1 MVGERKKSNKN
12 LSTFKLVKKELSK
25 DKFEKK
31 IIGALFLVTAL
42 TVCTLFIFLISNLSL
57 TGYSS
62 YVESQAGDITELTLY
77 RNFDTSYWAGV
88 YGLALRVAGFTE
100 LLSRDFPEGDIT
112 RQDLFFDCLQSD
124 VLGGPEVYASTSPTI
139 DFDNLVAGDPSE
151 VDIFLDCVG
160 KTECATNTFSETMSV
175 MVGSR
180 NVSGVPST
188 HTHKFDGDNEIF
200 DLGLMSDGTNFVYV
214 ASVKSIQY
222 SYDEDKL
229 VNFQM
234 ILPASEGTTPKYYFF
249 TDPYDVCPEGGMG
262 ENLAVQ
268 LSGYVFDI
276 FGNPISNASVIITGI
291 EVYSNFD
298 GYYGMNFSALAGGHN
313 LIAIKEEYD
322 DYFENITINNSHY
335 IIEKNITLQ
344 PETPG
349 QDTLVRPLVFGYV
362 RGETGNFLEN
372 VKMMLGN
379 SIIYTDNFGHYSFTP
394 SLKIGNNSIV
404 GIKENYETHYNIL
417 EFLESTT
424 SYNYNF
430 TMDLSSLDYEFITGP
445 YTDEPNDGKYD
456 EIPQEVVDAGQDY
469 WISTK
474 EINKEVRQGTFIEDE
489 IGLYNLRGTDL
500 SMTFVVSPSIAD
512 FVKVD
517 KMSLTLPPGDSNVLK
532 ITIYGNYPVGTYEGK
547 INILGDVEQVIP
559 VKIRIVEKKF
569 SVEVLLMEIDLFKNL
584 VRPGEDLRY
593 KLNLQNLLRNQNYQ
607 LDLVARLK
615 GLHDGKVYFEQ
626 EFNSEIATSLT
637 LLRDFPIPENISSGD
652 YLLEIDAKYL
662 NLVSTV
668 VASFVI
674 SKPIYLYA
682 FFGIPLWVMF
692 LIISFVSFSF
702 LNLFLYKRHKE
713 KKKRYQIKVD
723 YDSLPKS
730 GERVVK
736 LGHIAETK
744 HPAYY
749 DLEKLTTHAI
759 VAGATG
765 MGKSI
770 SAQVVIE
777 EALLNG
783 TAVIVFDPTAQW
795 SGMLRKCTDKRM
807 LAYYPKFGMKPTDAQ
822 GFKGNVRQ
830 VLNPKQI
837 VDIKKYTTP
846 GQIQIFGLN
855 KLQPKDI
862 DIFVANVIR
871 QVFKSDPKESPTLKV
886 LLVFD
891 EVHRLLPKFGG
902 NGEGFLQIERA
913 CREFRKWGIGV
924 MLISQV
930 LNDFVGEIKANI
942 NTELQTRTLEENDLE
957 RIRVKYGE
965 GFLKSLVRAE
975 VGVVMFQNAEYNRG
989 RPYFIN
995 FRPILHST
1003 RRLSDEELEKYNKY
1017 NDLVDDLE
1025 YSVGGLEKEKIDTFD
1040 LKMELKLIK
1049 DKIMSG
1055 SFNVVEIYLEGLGP
1069 RVEKEWEK
1077 LGKKAP
1083 KRQMEMVSDEDI
1095 KKANEEA
1102 KKEHNKAKEKE
1113 AIENYDKEEKNK
1125 IEKDIA
1131 SKDKE
1136 EAKPVEG
1143 KAIVGKKKVEKVR
1156 GEDKA
1161 KKKIPPLSPI
1171 VEVSRLSAKEAE
1183 KEEKKESKEEDG
1195 KKVGGE
1201 K

>member
-1 MVGERKKSNKN
+1 MGRNKVNYIKS
-12 LSTFKLVKKELSK
+12 LSTSKLVKKELGK
-25 DKFEKK
+25 DLFEKK
-31 IIGALFLVTAL
+31 IIGFLFLITAL
-42 TVCTLFIFLISNLSL
+42 TVSVLFVFLISNLSL
-57 TGYSS
+57 TGYAS

-77 RNFDTSYWAGV
+77 QKFDTSYWAGA

-100 LLSRDFPEGDIT
+100 LLSGDFPEGNIV
-112 RQDLFFDCLQSD
+112 RQDVFFDCLQSD
-124 VLGGPEVYASTSPTI
+124 VIGGPEIYASLSPTI
-139 DFDNLVAGDPSE
+139 DFDSLVAGNPAL
-151 VDIFLDCVG
+151 VDSYLGCSG

-180 NVSGVPST
+180 NVTNIPST
-188 HTHKFDGDNEIF
+188 HTYKFDGDQGIF
-200 DLGLMSDGTNFVYV
+200 DLGLMTDGINLVYV
-214 ASVKSIQY
+214 AHVQSIQY
-222 SYDEDKL
+222 SYDEEKL

-234 ILPASEGTTPKYYFF
+234 LLPVPEGDTKEYYFL
-249 TDPYDVCPEGGMG
+249 TDPYDVCPEGGIG

-268 LSGYVFDI
+268 LSGYIFDV
-276 FGNPISNASVIITGI
+276 FGNPLENASVLVAGI
-291 EVYSNFD
+291 ESYSNSD
-298 GYYGMNFSALAGGHN
+298 GFYEMNFSALAGGHN
-313 LIAIKEEYD
+313 LISMKDGYD
-322 DYFENITINNSHY
+322 DYVENITINNSHY
-335 IIEKNITLQ
+335 IFEKNITLQ
-344 PETPG
+344 TETPG
-349 QDTLVRPLVFGYV
+349 QHTSISPFVFGYV
-362 RGETGNFLEN
+362 KGDIGNYLQN
-372 VKMMLGN
+372 VKIMLGN
-379 SIIYTDNFGHYSFTP
+379 AVTYSDSSGYYSFTP
-394 SLKIGNNSIV
+394 FLNVGNNSFV
-404 GIKENYETHYNIL
+404 GVKENYDTYYDIL
-417 EFLESTT
+417 EFFINTT
-424 SYNYNF
+424 ELNYNF
-430 TMDLSSLDYEFITGP
+430 TLDLGALDYEFITGP
-445 YTDEPNDGKYD
+445 YTKEPDDGKYD
-456 EIPQEVVDAGQDY
+456 KIPQEVIDTGQDY
-469 WISTK
+469 WISSK
-474 EINKEVRQGTFIEDE
+474 EINKEIRQGTFIEEE
-489 IGLYNLRGTDL
+489 IGLYNLRGT
-500 SMTFVVSPSIAD
+500 
-512 FVKVD
+512 
-517 KMSLTLPPGDSNVLK
+517 SLTLNFVTSPSLQNIVNLDKAALTLAPGSSNSLK
-532 ITIYGNYPVGTYEGK
+532 VTIYGNVPLGTYEGK
-547 INILGDVEQVIP
+547 ISILGDIQQDIP

-584 VRPGEDLRY
+584 IRPGDNLRY
-593 KLNLQNLLRNQNYQ
+593 KLNLQNLLRDQNYQ

-615 GLHDGKVYFEQ
+615 GLNDGQIYFEE

-662 NLVSTV
+662 NLVSTA

-674 SKPIYLYA
+674 SKPIYLYS
-682 FFGIPLWVMF
+682 FFGMPIWLMF
-692 LIISFVSFSF
+692 LIIFFISFTF
-702 LNLFLYKRHKE
+702 LNLFLYKRYKD
-713 KKKRYQIKVD
+713 KKKRYQIQVD
-723 YDSLPKS
+723 YDTLPKP

-749 DLEKLTTHAI
+749 ELERLTTHAI

-807 LAYYPKFGMKPTDAQ
+807 LAYYPKFGLKPTDAQ

-830 VLNPKQI
+830 VLNPRQI
-837 VDIKKYTTP
+837 VDVKKYATP
-846 GQIQIFGLN
+846 GQIQIFSLN

-891 EVHRLLPKFGG
+891 EVHRLLSKFGG
-902 NGEGFLQIERA
+902 SGEGFLQIERA
-913 CREFRKWGIGV
+913 CREFRKWGLGV

-957 RIRVKYGE
+957 RIRTKYGD

-989 RPYFIN
+989 RPYFVN

-1003 RRLSDEELEKYNKY
+1003 RRLPDEELEKYNKY

-1025 YSVGGLEKEKIDTFD
+1025 YSVEALEQEKIDTFD

-1055 SFNVVEIYLEGLGP
+1055 SFSVVEIYLEGLSP
-1069 RVEKEWEK
+1069 RVDKEWEK

-1083 KRQMEMVSDEDI
+1083 KRQLELVSEEEI

-1102 KKEHNKAKEKE
+1102 KKEHDKAEAKELE
-1113 AIENYDKEEKNK
+1113 A
-1125 IEKDIA
+1125 
-1131 SKDKE
+1131 
-1136 EAKPVEG
+1136 
-1143 KAIVGKKKVEKVR
+1143 
-1156 GEDKA
+1156 A
-1161 KKKIPPLSPI
+1161 KKSVVVKPI
-1171 VEVSRLSAKEAE
+1171 D
-1183 KEEKKESKEEDG
+1183 KKED
-1195 KKVGGE
+1195 E
-1201 K
+1201 KSEVEAVNVMKND